1 MGTDRST
8 TFDEAKKIR
17 RFCFHTSLSDAE
29 AASGNLPYAV
39 DEGEEEEE
47 SLYVLSNK
55 LRSFGAAS
63 MLYEGIL
70 EKVGQKLGENY
81 YILPSSIHEVI
92 VVPES
97 KSPVKQDL
105 EEMVREINETQV
117 EEEEVL
123 SDRVYYFSRKEN
135 RLFL

>member
-1 MGTDRST
+1 M
-8 TFDEAKKIR
+8 
-17 RFCFHTSLSDAE
+17 
-29 AASGNLPYAV
+29 
-39 DEGEEEEE
+39 
-47 SLYVLSNK
+47 
-55 LRSFGAAS
+55 
-63 MLYEGIL
+63 
-70 EKVGQKLGENY
+70 
-81 YILPSSIHEVI
+81 I

>member
-1 MGTDRST
+1 
-8 TFDEAKKIR
+8 
-17 RFCFHTSLSDAE
+17 
-29 AASGNLPYAV
+29 
-39 DEGEEEEE
+39 
-47 SLYVLSNK
+47 
-55 LRSFGAAS
+55 

>member
-1 MGTDRST
+1 MESGVSPLLRPYL
-8 TFDEAKKIR
+8 
-17 RFCFHTSLSDAE
+17 SL
-29 AASGNLPYAV
+29 L
-39 DEGEEEEE
+39 
-47 SLYVLSNK
+47 
-55 LRSFGAAS
+55 
-63 MLYEGIL
+63 
-70 EKVGQKLGENY
+70 
-81 YILPSSIHEVI
+81 I

>member
-1 MGTDRST
+1 
-8 TFDEAKKIR
+8 
-17 RFCFHTSLSDAE
+17 
-29 AASGNLPYAV
+29 
-39 DEGEEEEE
+39 
-47 SLYVLSNK
+47 
-55 LRSFGAAS
+55 

-81 YILPSSIHEVI
+81 YMLPSSIHEVI

-97 KSPVKQDL
+97 NSPVKQDL

-123 SDRVYYFSRKEN
+123 SDRVYNFSRKEN